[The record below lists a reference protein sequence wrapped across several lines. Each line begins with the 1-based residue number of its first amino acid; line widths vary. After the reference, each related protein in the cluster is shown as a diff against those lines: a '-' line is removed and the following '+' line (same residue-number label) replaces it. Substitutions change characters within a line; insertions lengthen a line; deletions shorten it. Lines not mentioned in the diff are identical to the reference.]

1 MAAPTTTPAPP
12 RAPGTGTLAG
22 PRLGRQLG
30 AAGVVGVGVLVA
42 LSGSGGVG
50 GVGWLGGLLTLA
62 VAGGLLARSGAATLG
77 PAGSVT
83 LARTVLVAGVAG
95 LVVTQLAGAPVATP
109 ALVGLTVVALALDAV
124 DGWVARRTRTAT
136 ELGARFD
143 MEVDAYLLLLLS
155 VHVAAALGPWVLL
168 VGAMRYLFV
177 AAGWVW
183 PWLQGSLPVRRSAKV
198 VAALQGVAL
207 VVASAGVLPR
217 VVDLVLVAAALAALL
232 WSFGC
237 SVTWLAR
244 LRTTMPAPIPAPRRS
259 PERRRGLVGIALTAT
274 AALLL
279 TAALVAPRD
288 PTALEPSAYLRVPL
302 EGVAG
307 LALLLL
313 LPGRARRPLALV
325 AGALVGV
332 SAVLTA
338 FDVGFVSVLARPFD
352 PVLDG
357 PLLGDGLGFVAT
369 TYGGA
374 AQVGAVVAAVL
385 VGVLLVGG
393 AALAARRV
401 VVVAAANHRAA
412 LRSCAVLGAVWL
424 VGAVGG
430 LTVAPGVPL
439 ASATTAAGTLERA
452 DRLQVALRDADA
464 FAAASADD
472 AWAGR
477 PDLLGALRGKDVVVA
492 IVESYGRAAVT
503 DPGLAATVG
512 PALDAGQARLAGA
525 GYGARSGFLTS
536 SVVGSGSWLAHA
548 TLLSGLRVDNQ
559 QRYRSLTSSDRFTLS
574 AAFARSGWETVAV
587 QPGTTR
593 AWPEGRFYGYD
604 RAYDVH
610 ALGYR
615 GPSFGWASMPD
626 QVVLDRLD
634 RLELSR
640 PDRGP
645 VMAEVDLVSSHAPW
659 TPRPRMV
666 DWDALGDG
674 SVFDG
679 QVPDDR
685 AATDAATRSPEEVR
699 ADYAGSVAYTLD
711 ALTSWVQRSA
721 DPDLVLVVVGDHQPA
736 PLVTGPGA
744 GRDVPVSV
752 VSRDPAVLDRVRDWG
767 TPGLRPAP
775 DAPTQPMESF
785 RDRFL
790 AAFQGL

>member
-22 PRLGRQLG
+22 PRLGWQLG
-30 AAGVVGVGVLVA
+30 AAGALGVVVLVA
-42 LSGSGGVG
+42 LSATAGLG

-62 VAGGLLARSGAATLG
+62 VGGGLLARSGAATLG

-83 LARTVLVAGVAG
+83 LGRTVLVAGVAG
-95 LVVTQLAGAPVATP
+95 LVVTQLSGAPVSTP
-109 ALVGLTVVALALDAV
+109 VLVGLTGVALALDAV

-155 VHVAAALGPWVLL
+155 VHVAAGLGPWVLL
-168 VGAMRYLFV
+168 VGGMRYLFV

-183 PWLQGSLPVRRSAKV
+183 PWLEGSLPVRRSAKV

-207 VVASAGVLPR
+207 VVASAEVLPR
-217 VVDLVLVAAALAALL
+217 VVDLVLVGAALVALL

-237 SVTWLAR
+237 SVTWLAKYG
-244 LRTTMPAPIPAPRRS
+244 TTIPAPRRS
-259 PERRRGLVGIALTAT
+259 AENGRSGPVGTVLTVA

-288 PTALEPSAYLRVPL
+288 PTALEASSYLRVPL

-325 AGALVGV
+325 AGALIGV

-357 PLLGDGLGFVAT
+357 SLLGDGLGFVAT

-401 VVVAAANHRAA
+401 VGRAAAHHRTA
-412 LRSCAVLGAVWL
+412 LRTCAVLGAVWL

-430 LTVAPGVPL
+430 LAVAPGVPI
-439 ASATTAAGTLERA
+439 ASATTAAGTLDRAERM
-452 DRLQVALRDADA
+452 QTALRDADA

-492 IVESYGRAAVT
+492 VVESYGRSAVT
-503 DPGLAATVG
+503 DPALAGTVG

-604 RAYDVH
+604 RTYDVH
-610 ALGYR
+610 DLDYR
-615 GPSFGWASMPD
+615 GPKFGWASMPD

-659 TPRPRMV
+659 TPVPRMV
-666 DWDALGDG
+666 DWNALGDG

-679 QVPDDR
+679 QDGAP
-685 AATDAATRSPEEVR
+685 DAAKRSPDEVR
-699 ADYAGSVAYTLD
+699 ADYAASVAYSLD
-711 ALTSWVQRSA
+711 ALTTWAQRSA

-744 GRDVPVSV
+744 GRDVPISV
-752 VSRDPAVLDRVRDWG
+752 VSRDPAVLDRVADWG

-775 DAPTQPMESF
+775 DAPTRPMESF

-790 AAFQGL
+790 EAFRGM